1 MILIISG
8 YIFTKTLIPAKINTI
23 SATTLNAT
31 MTSLNLG
38 TTDPNFITVSG
49 FIGEFVFAIL
59 LFISPLSI
67 IGGFWIG
74 KLGLQI
80 MYDKAISTSF
90 AMPKVLNVF
99 FALLA
104 LILFCYSFYI
114 QYKYIISFKK
124 RDNMSDKEL
133 SRLI

>member
-1 MILIISG
+1 
-8 YIFTKTLIPAKINTI
+8 
-23 SATTLNAT
+23 
-31 MTSLNLG
+31 
-38 TTDPNFITVSG
+38 
-49 FIGEFVFAIL
+49 
-59 LFISPLSI
+59 
-67 IGGFWIG
+67 
-74 KLGLQI
+74 